1 MILKIVVL
9 IAIIATVWYG
19 FKMIG
24 RRNIAKQRED
34 AQKAEDAG
42 ETMAACSV
50 CGTYVP
56 ESQKDCGRDACPY

>member
-1 MILKIVVL
+1 MILKLVVL
-9 IAIIATVWYG
+9 VAIIAGVWYG

-34 AQKAEDAG
+34 AKKAEDVG

-56 ESQKDCGRDACPY
+56 ESEKNCGRDACPY